1 MYEYF
6 LAALAF
12 GLSAGLQ
19 PGPLSVIILHQTLT
33 RGLPAGL
40 RACLAPLV
48 TDGPII
54 LVTTLALPHLESLAG
69 FTTFLNLA
77 GGLYLLVIARSMF
90 FSSVHPVHGAAAPL
104 TGSLGTAIRINLLN
118 PNPYLFWF
126 TVGGGTILRG
136 SHAQAVVFIAT
147 AITTLIATKMGV
159 ALLASRCQPLLS
171 DRIHQR
177 VMRSLAAS
185 LALFGL
191 LAMARAF
198 PA

>member
-1 MYEYF
+1 MLEYF

-12 GLSAGLQ
+12 GLSAGVQ
-19 PGPLSVIILHQTLT
+19 PGPLTVIILHQTLT
-33 RGLPAGL
+33 RGLSAGL
-40 RACLAPLV
+40 RACLAPLF

-54 LVTTLALPHLESLAG
+54 LVTTLALPHLESLSG
-69 FTTFLNLA
+69 FTTGLNLI
-77 GGLYLLVIARSMF
+77 GGIYLLVIARSMF
-90 FSSVHPVHGAAAPL
+90 RAPVHPVQGASGPVV
-104 TGSLGTAIRINLLN
+104 GSLKTAIRINLLN

-126 TVGGGTILRG
+126 TVGGGYILRG
-136 SHAQAVVFIAT
+136 SHAQALLFIII

-171 DRIHQR
+171 DHAHRL
-177 VMRSLAAS
+177 VMRFLAAS

-191 LAMARAF
+191 LAIARAF